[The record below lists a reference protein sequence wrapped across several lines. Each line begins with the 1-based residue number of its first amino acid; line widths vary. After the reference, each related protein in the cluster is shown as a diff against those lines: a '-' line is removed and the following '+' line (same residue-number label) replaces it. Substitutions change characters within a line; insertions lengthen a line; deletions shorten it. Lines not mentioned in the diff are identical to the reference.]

1 VSLPVEGDKAA
12 LIGWEGVL
20 PGSVGLEGAVI
31 GQEGVLPVECTKTA
45 LIEWEGALPGSV
57 GLEGAEAAF
66 SGLEGIQIPGSTGWE
81 SVRVGSMF
89 LETRDTCRMRRGY
102 DKSSWCV
109 WWLYGAAYG
118 VAGSRCARAYIH
130 MKSHMT

>member
-1 VSLPVEGDKAA
+1 MSLPVGDKAA

-31 GQEGVLPVECTKTA
+31 GREGVLPVECTKTA

-57 GLEGAEAAF
+57 GLEGAKAAF
-66 SGLEGIQIPGSTGWE
+66 SGLEGVIPGSTGWE

-102 DKSSWCV
+102 DNPSWPYS
-109 WWLYGAAYG
+109 LQA
-118 VAGSRCARAYIH
+118 
-130 MKSHMT
+130 